1 MARGLKLESWLRFLV
16 YVLPLALMFSYYPI
30 ITLGKNETMNL
41 ELSVPLVW
49 LVVFDILAVCL
60 MAKRRVLFAVFN
72 ERGRWLW
79 LLFPAFLTISVIWS
93 LNILRGILVVGIL
106 WLIYVAVYGFF
117 NLWDLFNTE
126 NFRKKFWRAFF
137 GATILVCLWCVLQC
151 ILDLAG
157 VSREGSL
164 MCAGCVY
171 RMFGFSHPNGFAIE
185 PQFMGNLLLAPAI
198 VVIYEIVIN
207 DNSVFG
213 GLDACLFGS
222 PAASANNNKSNLKQ
236 ESSRGRIFHNGS
248 GGSAPKTG
256 FRARAVTVV
265 KNTSGSDS
273 LRFKLLLLFIIT
285 ATLFLTFSRGA
296 IYAFVVAMVF
306 LLMWVGVQRK
316 SWRGVGKVV
325 STVVMA
331 FLFTLN
337 VQGIMAAVSPTNDT
351 YQSGVAK
358 VLNHLSLGII
368 DVREKKVEKD
378 ENGQVDEAEMNGD
391 DESGAEA
398 EKNDETK
405 KAEESG
411 TETNEHKKLEA
422 EVDERAWLIKKR
434 EENSAV
440 FDGYVEGSTDTR
452 IRLSNAAGEVW
463 AKNPTTVWFG
473 VGIGGAGEALY
484 QNGLS
489 PAPKE
494 IIQNEYMSLL
504 LETGLVGIL
513 LFVLTLGLILRVAVK
528 GVKISSAKEIKTAKV
543 KIATTKTTMLKS
555 ETAPIV
561 LTMMV
566 AYGITLMFFS
576 GLPNALHIYLLT
588 GLVFV
593 MGLRKKLVS

>member
-1 MARGLKLESWLRFLV
+1 MVRGRVVGRLKEKADFGAGFGARFFKLENWLRFLV

-60 MAKRRVLFAVFN
+60 MIKRRVLFAVFN

-117 NLWDLFNTE
+117 NLRDLFFAE
-126 NFRKKFWRAFF
+126 DFWKKFWRAFF

-151 ILDLAG
+151 VLDLMG

-171 RMFGFSHPNGFAIE
+171 QMFGFPHPNGFAIE

-198 VVIYEIVIN
+198 VV
-207 DNSVFG
+207 S
-213 GLDACLFGS
+213 
-222 PAASANNNKSNLKQ
+222 
-236 ESSRGRIFHNGS
+236 
-248 GGSAPKTG
+248 
-256 FRARAVTVV
+256 ARAVTVV
-265 KNTSGSDS
+265 KNTSGSDFLS
-273 LRFKLLLLFIIT
+273 FKFLSLLFIIT

-306 LLMWVGVQRK
+306 LLMWMGVQRK

-325 STVVMA
+325 ATVVMA

-351 YQSGVAK
+351 YYSGVAK

-378 ENGQVDEAEMNGD
+378 ENGQVDEVETNGD
-391 DESGAEA
+391 DKSETEI
-398 EKNDETK
+398 EKNDETE
-405 KAEESG
+405 KAEEDR
-411 TETNEHKKLEA
+411 TETNEYKKLEA
-422 EVDERAWLIKKR
+422 EVDERAWLIKKQ
-434 EENSAV
+434 EENSSV

-463 AKNPTTVWFG
+463 VKNPTTVWFG

-504 LETGLVGIL
+504 LETGLVGIS
-513 LFVLTLGLILRVAVK
+513 LFVLTMIMIFRTLWRSPQKIMLVGLLI
-528 GVKISSAKEIKTAKV
+528 
-543 KIATTKTTMLKS
+543 
-555 ETAPIV
+555 
-561 LTMMV
+561 
-566 AYGITLMFFS
+566 AYGVTLLFFS
-576 GLPNALHIYLLT
+576 GLPNALHIYLIP
-588 GLVFV
+588 GLIYS

>member
-1 MARGLKLESWLRFLV
+1 MARGRVAVKLKEKADFGAGFGAKFFKLENWLRFLV

-30 ITLGKNETMNL
+30 IALGKNETMNL

-60 MAKRRVLFAVFN
+60 MIKRRVLFAVFN

-117 NLWDLFNTE
+117 NLRDLFFAE
-126 NFRKKFWRAFF
+126 DFRKKFWRTFF

-171 RMFGFSHPNGFAIE
+171 QMFGFPHPNGFAIE

-198 VVIYEIVIN
+198 VVIYGILIN
-207 DNSVFG
+207 DNSAFG
-213 GLDACLFGS
+213 GRVARARRHGARALILGR
-222 PAASANNNKSNLKQ
+222 NLRKP
-236 ESSRGRIFHNGS
+236 
-248 GGSAPKTG
+248 PKT
-256 FRARAVTVV
+256 
-265 KNTSGSDS
+265 
-273 LRFKLLLLFIIT
+273 LLSFIIISV
-285 ATLFLTFSRGA
+285 LFLTFSRGA
-296 IYAFVVAMVF
+296 IYAFVVATAF

-316 SWRGVGKVV
+316 SWWGVGKVAA
-325 STVVMA
+325 TVVVA

-368 DVREKKVEKD
+368 DVREKKVENG
-378 ENGQVDEAEMNGD
+378 ENRQANEAETDGG
-391 DESGAEA
+391 DESEIEI
-398 EKNDETK
+398 EKNDETE
-405 KAEESG
+405 KAEEDG
-411 TETNEHKKLEA
+411 TETNEYKKLEA
-422 EVDERAWLIKKR
+422 EVDERAWLIKKQ

-504 LETGLVGIL
+504 LETGLVGIS
-513 LFVLTLGLILRVAVK
+513 LFVLTMIMVFRTLWRSSQKIMLVGLLI
-528 GVKISSAKEIKTAKV
+528 
-543 KIATTKTTMLKS
+543 
-555 ETAPIV
+555 
-561 LTMMV
+561 
-566 AYGITLMFFS
+566 AYGVTLLFFS
-576 GLPNALHIYLLT
+576 GLPNALHIYLIP
-588 GLVFV
+588 GLIYS

>member
-1 MARGLKLESWLRFLV
+1 MARGRVAIKLKEKADFGAGFGAKFFRLENWLRFLV

-30 ITLGKNETMNL
+30 IALGKNETMNL

-60 MAKRRVLFAVFN
+60 MIKRRALFAVFN

-117 NLWDLFNTE
+117 NLRDLFFAE
-126 NFRKKFWRAFF
+126 DFRKKFWRAFF

-171 RMFGFSHPNGFAIE
+171 QMFGFPHPNGFAIE

-198 VVIYEIVIN
+198 VVIYGILIN
-207 DNSVFG
+207 DNSAFG
-213 GLDACLFGS
+213 GRVARARRHGARALILGR
-222 PAASANNNKSNLKQ
+222 NLRKP
-236 ESSRGRIFHNGS
+236 
-248 GGSAPKTG
+248 PKT
-256 FRARAVTVV
+256 
-265 KNTSGSDS
+265 
-273 LRFKLLLLFIIT
+273 LLSFIIISV
-285 ATLFLTFSRGA
+285 LFLTFSRGA
-296 IYAFVVAMVF
+296 IYAFVVATAF

-316 SWRGVGKVV
+316 SWWGVGKVV
-325 STVVMA
+325 ATVVVA

-358 VLNHLSLGII
+358 VLNHLSLGVI
-368 DVREKKVEKD
+368 DVREKKVENG
-378 ENGQVDEAEMNGD
+378 ENRQANEAETDGG
-391 DESGAEA
+391 DESEIEI
-398 EKNDETK
+398 EKNDETE
-405 KAEESG
+405 KAEEDG
-411 TETNEHKKLEA
+411 TETNEYKKLEA
-422 EVDERAWLIKKR
+422 EVDERAWLIKKQ

-504 LETGLVGIL
+504 LETGLVGIS
-513 LFVLTLGLILRVAVK
+513 LFVLTMIMVFRTLWRSSQKIMLVGLLI
-528 GVKISSAKEIKTAKV
+528 
-543 KIATTKTTMLKS
+543 
-555 ETAPIV
+555 
-561 LTMMV
+561 
-566 AYGITLMFFS
+566 AYGVTLLFFS
-576 GLPNALHIYLLT
+576 GLPNALHIYLIP
-588 GLVFV
+588 GLIYS

>member
-1 MARGLKLESWLRFLV
+1 MARGRVAVKLKEKADFGAGFGAKFFKLENWLRFLV

-30 ITLGKNETMNL
+30 IALGKNETMNL

-60 MAKRRVLFAVFN
+60 MIKRRVLFAVFN

-117 NLWDLFNTE
+117 NLRDLFFAE
-126 NFRKKFWRAFF
+126 DFRKKFWRTFF

-171 RMFGFSHPNGFAIE
+171 QMFGFPHPNGFAIE

-198 VVIYEIVIN
+198 VVIYGILIN

-213 GLDACLFGS
+213 GRVARARRHGARVLILGR
-222 PAASANNNKSNLKQ
+222 NLRKP
-236 ESSRGRIFHNGS
+236 
-248 GGSAPKTG
+248 PKT
-256 FRARAVTVV
+256 
-265 KNTSGSDS
+265 
-273 LRFKLLLLFIIT
+273 LLSFIIISV
-285 ATLFLTFSRGA
+285 LFLTFSRGA
-296 IYAFVVAMVF
+296 IYAFVVATAF

-316 SWRGVGKVV
+316 SWWGVGKVV
-325 STVVMA
+325 ATVVVA

-368 DVREKKVEKD
+368 DVREKKVENG
-378 ENGQVDEAEMNGD
+378 ENRQANEAETDGG
-391 DESGAEA
+391 DESEIEI
-398 EKNDETK
+398 EKNDETE
-405 KAEESG
+405 KAEEDG
-411 TETNEHKKLEA
+411 TETNEYKKLEA
-422 EVDERAWLIKKR
+422 EVDERAWLIKKQ

-504 LETGLVGIL
+504 LETGLVGIS
-513 LFVLTLGLILRVAVK
+513 LFVLTMIMVFRTLWRSSQKIMLVGLLI
-528 GVKISSAKEIKTAKV
+528 
-543 KIATTKTTMLKS
+543 
-555 ETAPIV
+555 
-561 LTMMV
+561 
-566 AYGITLMFFS
+566 AYGVTLLFFS
-576 GLPNALHIYLLT
+576 GLPNALHIYLIP
-588 GLVFV
+588 GLIYS

>member
-1 MARGLKLESWLRFLV
+1 MARGRVAVKLKEKADFGAGFGAKFFKLENWLRFLV

-30 ITLGKNETMNL
+30 IALGKNETMNL

-60 MAKRRVLFAVFN
+60 MIKRRVLFAVFN

-117 NLWDLFNTE
+117 NLRDLFFAE
-126 NFRKKFWRAFF
+126 DFRKKFWRAFF

-171 RMFGFSHPNGFAIE
+171 QMFGFPHPNGFAIE

-198 VVIYEIVIN
+198 VVIYGILIN
-207 DNSVFG
+207 DNSAFG
-213 GLDACLFGS
+213 GRVARLFGS

-236 ESSRGRIFHNGS
+236 ESSRGCIFYNGS

-273 LRFKLLLLFIIT
+273 LRFKLLLLLFVIT

-296 IYAFVVAMVF
+296 IYAFVVATAF

-316 SWRGVGKVV
+316 SWWGVGKVV
-325 STVVMA
+325 ATVVVA

-368 DVREKKVEKD
+368 DVREKKVENG
-378 ENGQVDEAEMNGD
+378 ENRQANEAETDGG
-391 DESGAEA
+391 DESEIEI
-398 EKNDETK
+398 EKNDETE
-405 KAEESG
+405 KAEEDG
-411 TETNEHKKLEA
+411 TETNEYKKLEA
-422 EVDERAWLIKKR
+422 EVDERAWLIKKQ

-504 LETGLVGIL
+504 LETGLVGIS
-513 LFVLTLGLILRVAVK
+513 LFVLTMIMVFRTLWRSSQKIMLVGLLI
-528 GVKISSAKEIKTAKV
+528 
-543 KIATTKTTMLKS
+543 
-555 ETAPIV
+555 
-561 LTMMV
+561 
-566 AYGITLMFFS
+566 AYGATLLFFS
-576 GLPNALHIYLLT
+576 GLPNALHIYLIP
-588 GLVFV
+588 GLIYS

>member
-1 MARGLKLESWLRFLV
+1 MVRGKVVRRNKKSSGSGVGVGVKFLRVESWLRFLV

-30 ITLGKNETMNL
+30 ITLGENVSMNL

-49 LVVFDILAVCL
+49 LVVFDVLAVYL
-60 MAKRRVLFAVFN
+60 MAKRKVLFSVFAV
-72 ERGRWLW
+72 RGRWLW
-79 LLFPAFLTISVIWS
+79 LLFPLFLTLSVIWS
-93 LNILRGILVVGIL
+93 LNVLRGILVVGIL
-106 WLIYVAVYGFF
+106 WLIYLAVYGFF
-117 NLWDLFNTE
+117 NLRDLFFAE
-126 NFRKKFWRAFF
+126 DFRKKFWRMFF
-137 GATILVCLWCVLQC
+137 GATIFVCLWCVLQC
-151 ILDLAG
+151 VLDLVG
-157 VSREGSL
+157 ISREESL

-171 RMFGFSHPNGFAIE
+171 QMFGFPHPNGFAIE

-198 VVIYEIVIN
+198 VATY
-207 DNSVFG
+207 G
-213 GLDACLFGS
+213 ALK
-222 PAASANNNKSNLKQ
+222 NNKDKNSKQ

-248 GGSAPKTG
+248 GGSAPKTW

-265 KNTSGSDS
+265 ENTSGSDFLS
-273 LRFKLLLLFIIT
+273 FKFLSLLFIIT

-325 STVVMA
+325 ATVAAA

-337 VQGIMAAVSPTNDT
+337 AQGIMAAVSSTNDT

-358 VLNHLSLGII
+358 VLNHLSLGKI
-368 DVREKKVEKD
+368 DVREKKTENSEGTEEEKA
-378 ENGQVDEAEMNGD
+378 EANKNGQADETEKKANDDEAETGGNR
-391 DESGAEA
+391 
-398 EKNDETK
+398 
-405 KAEESG
+405 
-411 TETNEHKKLEA
+411 KLEA
-422 EVDERAWLIKKR
+422 EVDERALLIERR
-434 EENSAV
+434 EENSSV

-463 AKNPTTVWFG
+463 AKNSVTVWFG

-494 IIQNEYMSLL
+494 IVQNEYMSLL
-504 LETGLVGIL
+504 LETGLVGIA
-513 LFVLTLGLILRVAVK
+513 LFVLTLGLILRALVK
-528 GVKISSAKEIKTAKV
+528 GVKVSSAKEIKTAKV
-543 KIATTKTTMLKS
+543 KIATTKTTVLKS

-561 LTMMV
+561 LAMMV
-566 AYGITLMFFS
+566 AYGITLLFFS

-588 GLVFV
+588 GLVFA
-593 MGLRKKLVS
+593 MGLRKDEQIE

>member
-1 MARGLKLESWLRFLV
+1 MVRGLKLESWLRFLV
-16 YVLPLALMFSYYPI
+16 YVLPFTLMFSYYPI
-30 ITLGKNETMNL
+30 ITLGQNASMNL

-49 LVVFDILAVCL
+49 LVVFDVLAVYL
-60 MAKRRVLFAVFN
+60 MARRRVLFSFFAV
-72 ERGRWLW
+72 RGRWLW
-79 LLFPAFLTISVIWS
+79 LLFPLFLTLSVIWS
-93 LNILRGILVVGIL
+93 LNVLRGILVVGIL
-106 WLIYVAVYGFF
+106 WLIYLAVYGFF
-117 NLWDLFNTE
+117 NLRDLFFVE
-126 NFRKKFWRAFF
+126 DFRKKFWRMFF

-151 ILDLAG
+151 VLDLVG
-157 VSREGSL
+157 ISREGSL

-171 RMFGFSHPNGFAIE
+171 QMFGFPHPNGFAIE

-198 VVIYEIVIN
+198 V
-207 DNSVFG
+207 
-213 GLDACLFGS
+213 AMW
-222 PAASANNNKSNLKQ
+222 A
-236 ESSRGRIFHNGS
+236 
-248 GGSAPKTG
+248 
-256 FRARAVTVV
+256 VV

-273 LRFKLLLLFIIT
+273 LRLKLLLLLFVIT

-306 LLMWVGVQRK
+306 LLIWVGMQRK

-325 STVVMA
+325 ATVVVA

-337 VQGIMAAVSPTNDT
+337 AQGIMAAVSPTNDT

-358 VLNHLSLGII
+358 VLNHLSLGKI
-368 DVREKKVEKD
+368 DVRENSTENSTEAMVNVE
-378 ENGQVDEAEMNGD
+378 N
-391 DESGAEA
+391 ESAKLSA
-398 EKNDETK
+398 EKQ
-405 KAEESG
+405 
-411 TETNEHKKLEA
+411 
-422 EVDERAWLIKKR
+422 
-434 EENSAV
+434 EENSSV

-463 AKNPTTVWFG
+463 AKNSATVWFG

-504 LETGLVGIL
+504 LETGLVGTM
-513 LFVLTLGLILRVAVK
+513 LFVLTLGLILRVVIK
-528 GVKISSAKEIKTAKV
+528 GVKAQSAKEIKTAKV
-543 KIATTKTTMLKS
+543 KIATTKTTMQKS

-566 AYGITLMFFS
+566 AYGITLLFFS

-593 MGLRKKLVS
+593 MGLRKDEQIE

>member
-1 MARGLKLESWLRFLV
+1 MVRGLKVESWLRFLV

-30 ITLGKNETMNL
+30 ITLGQNASMNL

-49 LVVFDILAVCL
+49 LVVFDILAIYL
-60 MAKRRVLFAVFN
+60 MSRRRVLFSVFAV
-72 ERGRWLW
+72 RGRWLW
-79 LLFPAFLTISVIWS
+79 LLFPVFLTISVVWS

-106 WLIYVAVYGFF
+106 WLIYLAVYGFF
-117 NLWDLFNTE
+117 NLRDLFFAE
-126 NFRKKFWRAFF
+126 DFRRKFWRAFF
-137 GATILVCLWCVLQC
+137 GATILVCVWCVLQC
-151 ILDLAG
+151 VLDLMG

-171 RMFGFSHPNGFAIE
+171 QMFGFPHPNGFAIE

-198 VVIYEIVIN
+198 V
-207 DNSVFG
+207 
-213 GLDACLFGS
+213 
-222 PAASANNNKSNLKQ
+222 AS
-236 ESSRGRIFHNGS
+236 
-248 GGSAPKTG
+248 
-256 FRARAVTVV
+256 ARAVTVV

-273 LRFKLLLLFIIT
+273 LRFKLLLLLFIIS

-306 LLMWVGVQRK
+306 LLIWAGVQRK
-316 SWRGVGKVV
+316 NWREVGRVV
-325 STVVMA
+325 ATVVAA

-337 VQGIMAAVSPTNDT
+337 AQGIMAAVSPTNDT

-358 VLNHLSLGII
+358 ALNHLSLGKI
-368 DVREKKVEKD
+368 DVREKTTENSTGAMVNAENENAELSTEK
-378 ENGQVDEAEMNGD
+378 
-391 DESGAEA
+391 
-398 EKNDETK
+398 
-405 KAEESG
+405 
-411 TETNEHKKLEA
+411 
-422 EVDERAWLIKKR
+422 W
-434 EENSAV
+434 EENSSV

-463 AKNPTTVWFG
+463 AKNSATVWFG

-484 QNGLS
+484 RNGLS

-504 LETGLVGIL
+504 LETGLVGIA
-513 LFVLTLGLILRVAVK
+513 LFVLTLGLILRAIIK
-528 GVKISSAKEIKTAKV
+528 GVKVQSAKEIKTVKV

-561 LTMMV
+561 LAMMV
-566 AYGITLMFFS
+566 AYGITLLFFS

-593 MGLRKKLVS
+593 MGLKTK

>member
-1 MARGLKLESWLRFLV
+1 MVRGRVVGRLKEKADFGVGFGARFDAKRAGFGAKFFKLESWLRFLV

-30 ITLGKNETMNL
+30 ITLGKNETMNF

-49 LVVFDILAVCL
+49 LVVFDILTVCL
-60 MAKRRVLFAVFN
+60 MIKRKVLFAVFN
-72 ERGRWLW
+72 ERRRWLW
-79 LLFPAFLTISVIWS
+79 LLLPAFLTISVIWS
-93 LNILRGILVVGIL
+93 LNILRGVLVVGIL
-106 WLIYVAVYGFF
+106 WLIYVAVYGFL
-117 NLWDLFNTE
+117 NLRDLFNTE
-126 NFRKKFWRAFF
+126 DFRKKFWRAFF
-137 GATILVCLWCVLQC
+137 GATILVCFWCVLQC

-171 RMFGFSHPNGFAIE
+171 QMFGFPHPNGFAIE

-198 VVIYEIVIN
+198 MVMY
-207 DNSVFG
+207 G
-213 GLDACLFGS
+213 ALK
-222 PAASANNNKSNLKQ
+222 NNKDKNSKQ
-236 ESSRGRIFHNGS
+236 ESSRGRIFYNGS
-248 GGSAPKTG
+248 GGSVPKTG

-265 KNTSGSDS
+265 KNTSGSDFLS
-273 LRFKLLLLFIIT
+273 FKFLSLLFIIT

-306 LLMWVGVQRK
+306 LLVWVGVQRK
-316 SWRGVGKVV
+316 SWRGVGKVIA
-325 STVVMA
+325 TVVVA

-337 VQGIMAAVSPTNDT
+337 MQGIMAAVSPTNDT
-351 YQSGVAK
+351 YQNGVAK

-368 DVREKKVEKD
+368 DVREKTT
-378 ENGQVDEAEMNGD
+378 EN
-391 DESGAEA
+391 S
-398 EKNDETK
+398 
-405 KAEESG
+405 AEETVNVENENAELSG
-411 TETNEHKKLEA
+411 E
-422 EVDERAWLIKKR
+422 KR

-463 AKNPTTVWFG
+463 AKNPMTVWFG

-504 LETGLVGIL
+504 LETGLVGIS
-513 LFVLTLGLILRVAVK
+513 LFVLTLGLILRTVVK
-528 GVKISSAKEIKTAKV
+528 GVKVSSAKEIKTAKV
-543 KIATTKTTMLKS
+543 KIATTKTTTLKS

-593 MGLRKKLVS
+593 MGLKIKNIEIKKK

>member
-1 MARGLKLESWLRFLV
+1 M
-16 YVLPLALMFSYYPI
+16 
-30 ITLGKNETMNL
+30 
-41 ELSVPLVW
+41 
-49 LVVFDILAVCL
+49 
-60 MAKRRVLFAVFN
+60 
-72 ERGRWLW
+72 
-79 LLFPAFLTISVIWS
+79 
-93 LNILRGILVVGIL
+93 VGIL
-106 WLIYVAVYGFF
+106 WLIYLAVYGFF
-117 NLWDLFNTE
+117 NLRDLFFAE
-126 NFRKKFWRAFF
+126 DFRKKFWRVFF
-137 GATILVCLWCVLQC
+137 GATIFVCLWCVLQC
-151 ILDLAG
+151 ILDLMG
-157 VSREGSL
+157 VSREESL

-171 RMFGFSHPNGFAIE
+171 QMFGFPHPNGFAIE

-198 VVIYEIVIN
+198 VAMY
-207 DNSVFG
+207 G
-213 GLDACLFGS
+213 ALK
-222 PAASANNNKSNLKQ
+222 NNKDKNSKQ
-236 ESSRGRIFHNGS
+236 ESLRGRIFYNGS

-265 KNTSGSDS
+265 KNTSGSDFLS
-273 LRFKLLLLFIIT
+273 FEFLSLLFIIT

-296 IYAFVVAMVF
+296 IYAFLVAMVF
-306 LLMWVGVQRK
+306 LLMWVGTQRK

-325 STVVMA
+325 ATVVVA

-337 VQGIMAAVSPTNDT
+337 AQGIMAAISPTNDT

-358 VLNHLSLGII
+358 VLNHLSLGKI
-368 DVREKKVEKD
+368 DVREKKVEKG
-378 ENGQVDEAEMNGD
+378 ENGQVDEAETNGGG
-391 DESGAEA
+391 ESETEA

-405 KAEESG
+405 KVEESE
-411 TETNEHKKLEA
+411 TETNEYKTLEA
-422 EVDERAWLIKKR
+422 EVDERAWLIKKQ
-434 EENSAV
+434 EENSSV

-463 AKNPTTVWFG
+463 AKNLATVWFG

-504 LETGLVGIL
+504 LETGLVGIA
-513 LFVLTLGLILRVAVK
+513 LFVLTLGLILRAVVK
-528 GVKISSAKEIKTAKV
+528 GVKAQSAKEIKTTKV

-561 LTMMV
+561 LAMMV
-566 AYGITLMFFS
+566 AYGITLLFFS

-593 MGLRKKLVS
+593 MGLKTKQNKILR

>member
-1 MARGLKLESWLRFLV
+1 MARGLKVESWLRFLV
-16 YVLPLALMFSYYPI
+16 YVLPLTLMFSYYPI
-30 ITLGKNETMNL
+30 ITLGENASMNL

-49 LVVFDILAVCL
+49 LVVFDSLAVYL
-60 MAKRRVLFAVFN
+60 MAKRKVLLSAFAV
-72 ERGRWLW
+72 RGRWLW
-79 LLFPAFLTISVIWS
+79 LLFPLFLTLSVIWS
-93 LNILRGILVVGIL
+93 LNVLRGILVVGIL
-106 WLIYVAVYGFF
+106 WLIYLAVYGFF
-117 NLWDLFNTE
+117 NLRDLFFAE
-126 NFRKKFWRAFF
+126 DFRKKFWRMFF

-151 ILDLAG
+151 ILDLMG

-171 RMFGFSHPNGFAIE
+171 QMFGFPHPNGFAIE

-198 VVIYEIVIN
+198 V
-207 DNSVFG
+207 
-213 GLDACLFGS
+213 AMW
-222 PAASANNNKSNLKQ
+222 A
-236 ESSRGRIFHNGS
+236 
-248 GGSAPKTG
+248 
-256 FRARAVTVV
+256 VV

-273 LRFKLLLLFIIT
+273 LRLKLLLLLFVIT

-296 IYAFVVAMVF
+296 IYAFLVAMVF
-306 LLMWVGVQRK
+306 LLMWAGMQRK

-325 STVVMA
+325 ATVVVA

-337 VQGIMAAVSPTNDT
+337 AQGIMAAISPTNDT

-358 VLNHLSLGII
+358 VLNHLSLGKI
-368 DVREKKVEKD
+368 DVREKKVEKG
-378 ENGQVDEAEMNGD
+378 ENGQVDEAETNGGG
-391 DESGAEA
+391 ESEIEA

-405 KAEESG
+405 KVEESE
-411 TETNEHKKLEA
+411 TEANEYKTLEA
-422 EVDERAWLIKKR
+422 EVDERAWLIKKQ
-434 EENSAV
+434 EENSSV

-463 AKNPTTVWFG
+463 AKNSATVWFG

-504 LETGLVGIL
+504 LETGLVGIA
-513 LFVLTLGLILRVAVK
+513 LFVLTLGLILRAVVK
-528 GVKISSAKEIKTAKV
+528 GVKAQSAKEIKTTKV

-561 LTMMV
+561 LAMMV
-566 AYGITLMFFS
+566 AYGITLLFFS

-593 MGLRKKLVS
+593 MGLKTKQNKILR

>member
-1 MARGLKLESWLRFLV
+1 MARGRVAVKLKEKADFGAGFGAKFFKLENWLRFLV

-30 ITLGKNETMNL
+30 IALGKNETMNL

-60 MAKRRVLFAVFN
+60 MIKRRVLFAVFN

-117 NLWDLFNTE
+117 NLRDLFFAE
-126 NFRKKFWRAFF
+126 DFRKKFWRTFF

-171 RMFGFSHPNGFAIE
+171 QMFGFPHPNGFAIE

-198 VVIYEIVIN
+198 VVIYGMLIN
-207 DNSVFG
+207 DNSAFG
-213 GLDACLFGS
+213 GRVACARRHGARALILGR
-222 PAASANNNKSNLKQ
+222 NLRKP
-236 ESSRGRIFHNGS
+236 
-248 GGSAPKTG
+248 PKT
-256 FRARAVTVV
+256 
-265 KNTSGSDS
+265 
-273 LRFKLLLLFIIT
+273 LLSFIIISV
-285 ATLFLTFSRGA
+285 LFLTFSRGA
-296 IYAFVVAMVF
+296 IYAFVVATAF

-316 SWRGVGKVV
+316 SWWGVGKVV
-325 STVVMA
+325 ATVVVA

-368 DVREKKVEKD
+368 DVREKKVENG
-378 ENGQVDEAEMNGD
+378 ENRQANEAETDGG
-391 DESGAEA
+391 DESEIEI
-398 EKNDETK
+398 EKNDETE
-405 KAEESG
+405 KAEEDG
-411 TETNEHKKLEA
+411 TETNEYKKLEA
-422 EVDERAWLIKKR
+422 EVDERAWLIKKQ

-504 LETGLVGIL
+504 LETGLVGIS
-513 LFVLTLGLILRVAVK
+513 LFVLTMIMVFRTLWRSSQKIMLVGLLI
-528 GVKISSAKEIKTAKV
+528 
-543 KIATTKTTMLKS
+543 
-555 ETAPIV
+555 
-561 LTMMV
+561 
-566 AYGITLMFFS
+566 AYGVTLLFFS
-576 GLPNALHIYLLT
+576 GLPNALHIYLIP
-588 GLVFV
+588 GLIYS

>member
-1 MARGLKLESWLRFLV
+1 M
-16 YVLPLALMFSYYPI
+16 
-30 ITLGKNETMNL
+30 
-41 ELSVPLVW
+41 
-49 LVVFDILAVCL
+49 
-60 MAKRRVLFAVFN
+60 
-72 ERGRWLW
+72 
-79 LLFPAFLTISVIWS
+79 
-93 LNILRGILVVGIL
+93 VGIL
-106 WLIYVAVYGFF
+106 WLIYLAVYGLF
-117 NLWDLFNTE
+117 NLRDLFFAE
-126 NFRKKFWRAFF
+126 DFRKKFWRAFF
-137 GATILVCLWCVLQC
+137 GETILVCLWCVLQC
-151 ILDLAG
+151 ILDLMG

-171 RMFGFSHPNGFAIE
+171 QMFGFPHPNGFAIE

-198 VVIYEIVIN
+198 VV
-207 DNSVFG
+207 S
-213 GLDACLFGS
+213 
-222 PAASANNNKSNLKQ
+222 
-236 ESSRGRIFHNGS
+236 
-248 GGSAPKTG
+248 
-256 FRARAVTVV
+256 ARAVTVV

-273 LRFKLLLLFIIT
+273 LRLKLLLLLFVIT

-296 IYAFVVAMVF
+296 IYAFLVAMAF
-306 LLMWVGVQRK
+306 LLMWVGMQRK

-325 STVVMA
+325 ATVVVA

-337 VQGIMAAVSPTNDT
+337 TQGIMAAISPTNDT

-358 VLNHLSLGII
+358 VLNHLSLGKI
-368 DVREKKVEKD
+368 DVREKKVEKG
-378 ENGQVDEAEMNGD
+378 ENGQVDEAETNGGG
-391 DESGAEA
+391 ESEIEA

-405 KAEESG
+405 KVEESE
-411 TETNEHKKLEA
+411 TETNEYKTLEA
-422 EVDERAWLIKKR
+422 EVDERAWLIKKQ
-434 EENSAV
+434 EENSSV

-463 AKNPTTVWFG
+463 AKNLATVWFG

-504 LETGLVGIL
+504 LETGLVGIA
-513 LFVLTLGLILRVAVK
+513 LFVLTLGLILRAVVK
-528 GVKISSAKEIKTAKV
+528 GVKAQSAKEIKTTKV

-561 LTMMV
+561 LAMMV
-566 AYGITLMFFS
+566 AYGITLLFFS

-593 MGLRKKLVS
+593 MGLKTKQNKILR